1 MATPRP
7 RMHPNVACIYGGV
20 QNVQNHGVAVRVS
33 IKDLEQMKKSVK
45 IELVSYLWRVTVLL
59 SF

>member
-1 MATPRP
+1 MATPRL
-7 RMHPNVACIYGGV
+7 RMHPNVACIYGRV

-33 IKDLEQMKKSVK
+33 MKDLQQINEALWLNQ
-45 IELVSYLWRVTVLL
+45 LVTCGGGTVLL